1 MGYVLKGLILQY
13 TVINTNFDS
22 SSMKKEKY
30 EELIGKFINNC
41 IEFCLEINDVKYL
54 QNQIQRIFNMKGC
67 EELFIKVR
75 TFYFM

>member
-1 MGYVLKGLILQY
+1 
-13 TVINTNFDS
+13 
-22 SSMKKEKY
+22 MKKEKY

-54 QNQIQRIFNMKGC
+54 QNQIQPIFNMKGC